1 MGQNN
6 FTLYSPVKPAFSR
19 RVLILNPDYAI
30 GNLFR
35 ATIAAKYAI
44 SLDFDSSP

>member
-1 MGQNN
+1 M
-6 FTLYSPVKPAFSR
+6 LKLR
-19 RVLILNPDYAI
+19 LNPDYAI
-30 GNLFR
+30 GNLFQ